1 MPRHRKPYPEEF
13 KRKMIAL
20 VREGRTPEELAR
32 QFEPSAQ
39 AIRNWMAQADHV
51 YTAAGHTANAAL
63 NMAVGSTGRVGVGG
77 VAGVPAGAL
86 RPTDRFDRELKPRAG
101 WEYDDPIFIF
111 SGQLARDAASAG
123 VAMKLEEVT
132 TVDDA
137 VHLMK
142 RIHDARPRESDA
154 RSH

>member
-1 MPRHRKPYPEEF
+1 MDIA
-13 KRKMIAL
+13 MTAVGIAL
-20 VREGRTPEELAR
+20 AVAVG
-32 QFEPSAQ
+32 
-39 AIRNWMAQADHV
+39 
-51 YTAAGHTANAAL
+51 TAAVWTRAQKRRVDPQREVLDFDEIVQRFYA
-63 NMAVGSTGRVGVGG
+63 GSGVTPAD
-77 VAGVPAGAL
+77 VERAYTRISEATGVPAGAL

-111 SGQLARDAASAG
+111 SDQLARDAASAG